1 MLSIADDTSPAAKTV
16 TADIPS
22 INSIT
27 DMPDNHLINLV
38 LLDFIIFYLRFS

>member
-1 MLSIADDTSPAAKTV
+1 MLSIADDTSPAANTV

-27 DMPDNHLINLV
+27 DIPANHFNNLIF
-38 LLDFIIFYLRFS
+38 LDFIIFYLRFS